1 MADIVAIYIVLIVAE
16 VEEKKNTLLD
26 FEKRVVQMKSSAG
39 GYHLNLL
46 Y

>member
-26 FEKRVVQMKSSAG
+26 FEKKG
-39 GYHLNLL
+39 GPNEEFCRRLSP
-46 Y
+46 